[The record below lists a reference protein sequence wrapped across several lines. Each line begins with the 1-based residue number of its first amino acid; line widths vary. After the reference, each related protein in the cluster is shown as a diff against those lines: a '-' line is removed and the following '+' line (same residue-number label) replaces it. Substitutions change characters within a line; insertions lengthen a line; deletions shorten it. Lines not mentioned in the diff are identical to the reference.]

1 MSRQK
6 VLSKL
11 VSVVCLCGA
20 MLPFSVEAQNYT
32 QGFRFKDNLMISPY
46 VNLEAIFDSNII
58 YAHDSTGD
66 WIYRINP
73 GADFFYKKG
82 EPGDGWGVVGN
93 VWYANSWYQKYD
105 VKDEHRFGNRLNL
118 YKESP
123 KGWKAILTQSYTE
136 SDQNDSMWLDGDG
149 VWRNRMYLDVG
160 GTLQYA
166 FNERL
171 TAGLS
176 VLFADMW
183 YGNKGEK
190 YQVLH
195 GWKQWTV
202 GGEVSYALSVRS
214 RAVLTGSYQEY
225 YTGAKNMEFGNTS
238 RNYSLQGGF
247 MSGLTERIRYRA
259 VAGASLY
266 DYGGETSGAPSYAL
280 DASWKISDKLAATVA
295 GAGYFQPSETSYY
308 QRKTIYTLSGGL
320 TYKPVQRVTLT
331 GDVVYRGEDNRTVDK
346 YSAYIA
352 DYSRNQYVLR
362 FRAAYALHR
371 YASIYTSAEY
381 TYQDSNRSHWDQWD
395 RYRFSAGLSLRY

>member
-73 GADFFYKKG
+73 GADFFYKNG
-82 EPGDGWGVVGN
+82 VPGDGWGVVGG
-93 VWYANSWYQKYD
+93 VWYAHSWYQKYD
-105 VKDEHRFGNRLNL
+105 QKDEHRFGERLSA
-118 YKESP
+118 YRESP
-123 KGWKAILTQSYTE
+123 TGLKIVLSESYTE
-136 SDQNDSMWLDGDG
+136 SDQNDAYWLEGDG
-149 VWRNRMYLDVG
+149 VWRNRMYLDVNG
-160 GTLQYA
+160 MVSYTLSP
-166 FNERL
+166 RL
-171 TAGLS
+171 TVGLS
-176 VLFADMW
+176 AVFADMW
-183 YGNKGEK
+183 YGNKGTK

-195 GWKQWTV
+195 GWKQWGG
-202 GGEVSYALSVRS
+202 GGEVSYALSPRS
-214 RAVLTGSYQEY
+214 HAVLTGFYQEY

-259 VAGASLY
+259 TVGASMY
-266 DYGGETSGAPSYAL
+266 DYGGDTSYGPSYML
-280 DASWKISDKLAATVA
+280 DVSWKISNKLAATVA
-295 GAGYFQPSETSYY
+295 GAGFFQPSETSYY
-308 QRKTIYTLSGGL
+308 QKKTVYTLSGGM

-331 GDVVYRGEDNRTVDK
+331 ADAVFRSEDNRTVDK

-352 DYSRNQYVLR
+352 DYTRNQYVLR
-362 FRAAYALHR
+362 ARAAYALHR
-371 YASIYTSAEY
+371 YASVYTSAEY

-395 RYRFSAGLSLRY
+395 RYRFSVGLSLRY